1 MRSGQAGHDSMH
13 RFHLPPAAC
22 GGSRLELEGPEAHH
36 ALQVLR
42 IQPGECVQVLDGA
55 GHRLRCRVESAGRRT
70 VSLAVL
76 EREEV
81 AAPRFEITLMQALPK
96 GKAAETIVE
105 KATELGV
112 SRIVPLISERVVVR
126 LEADE
131 AGLKA
136 AKWRLVAIGAMKQ
149 CGLPWLPQ
157 IEAPVRLQ
165 EYLARPQRFELS
177 LVASLQPGA
186 RHPREYLAAYQAEHG
201 RRPASVGVWI
211 GPEGDFTPEEVQ
223 AIETAGARPI
233 TLGPNVLRADTAAIY
248 CLSILN
254 YELLSPA

>member
-1 MRSGQAGHDSMH
+1 MH

-22 GGSRLELEGPEAHH
+22 GSPRLELGGTEAHH

-55 GHRLRCRVESAGRRT
+55 GHRLRCRVESVGRRAL
-70 VSLAVL
+70 SLAVL
-76 EREEV
+76 EREQV
-81 AAPRFEITLMQALPK
+81 PAPLFEITLIQALPK

-112 SRIVPLISERVVVR
+112 GRIIPLISERVVVR
-126 LEADE
+126 LDADE
-131 AGLKA
+131 TGLKA

-149 CGLPWLPQ
+149 CGSPWLPQ
-157 IEAPVRLQ
+157 IEAPVTLR
-165 EYLARPQRFELS
+165 EYLARPGRFDLS
-177 LVASLQPGA
+177 LVASLQPAA
-186 RHPREYLAAYQAEHG
+186 RHPREYLAAYQAKHG

-223 AIETAGARPI
+223 AIQAAGARPI
-233 TLGPNVLRADTAAIY
+233 TLGPNVLRTDTAAIY

-254 YELLSPA
+254 YELRSPA